1 MEQNLIP
8 IYDLAAASGEI
19 LVMLLVTFVLGA
31 LFGYLLHALA
41 FARHALQEG
50 GAPLL
55 LPGESVILMQPA
67 KDDLK
72 VIEGIGEKIET
83 VLYRHGI
90 LTWKMLA
97 RTPIER
103 LERIL
108 QGAGEQLYLHNPKTW
123 PDQAALAASGRWD
136 ELHEFKKLLNAGR
149 DS

>member
-8 IYDLAAASGEI
+8 IYDLSAASGEI

-41 FARHALQEG
+41 FRHDSYATNTM
-50 GAPLL
+50 PLML
-55 LPGESVILMQPA
+55 GGESVILMQPA

-72 VIEGIGEKIET
+72 IIEGIGEKIET

-97 RTPIER
+97 RTPVER

-108 QGAGEQLYLHNPKTW
+108 NGAGEHFHLHNPKTW

-136 ELHEFKKLLNAGR
+136 ELSEFKKLLNAGR